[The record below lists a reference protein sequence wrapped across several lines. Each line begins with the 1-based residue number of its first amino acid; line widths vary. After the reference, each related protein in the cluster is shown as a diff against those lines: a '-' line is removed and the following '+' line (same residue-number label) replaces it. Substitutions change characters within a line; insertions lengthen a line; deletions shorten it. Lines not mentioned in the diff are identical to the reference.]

1 MRRSLCVLE
10 CGGWR
15 GTGLTPLSRCDPLPY
30 FRACRSLRVP
40 SPKRRGAT
48 LAAALQDG
56 KRVGEPVRRSLCVL
70 ECGGWRGTG
79 LTPLSRCG
87 SFSYF
92 RALPKFAAPSPKR
105 RRATLAA
112 ALQDGKR
119 GGEHVRTSLCVL
131 ECGGWRGTGL
141 TPLSRCGSFSYFR
154 ALPKFAAPSP
164 KRRRAALAAAL
175 QDGKR
180 VGEPTRRSLCV
191 LECGGW
197 RGIGLP
203 GAR

>member
-1 MRRSLCVLE
+1 MSFRDAGRFRISELAEICSAFPKAASRYACRRTPRRQAGWWHVRTSLCVLE

-56 KRVGEPVRRSLCVL
+56 KRVGE
-70 ECGGWRGTG
+70 
-79 LTPLSRCG
+79 
-87 SFSYF
+87 
-92 RALPKFAAPSPKR
+92 
-105 RRATLAA
+105 
-112 ALQDGKR
+112 
-119 GGEHVRTSLCVL
+119 HVRTSLCVL

-154 ALPKFAAPSP
+154 ACRNLQRLPQSGV
-164 KRRRAALAAAL
+164 ALRLPPHSKTASGL
-175 QDGKR
+175 
-180 VGEPTRRSLCV
+180 VGLCADRIASWSAV
-191 LECGGW
+191 AGGEQ
-197 RGIGLP
+197 G
-203 GAR
+203 